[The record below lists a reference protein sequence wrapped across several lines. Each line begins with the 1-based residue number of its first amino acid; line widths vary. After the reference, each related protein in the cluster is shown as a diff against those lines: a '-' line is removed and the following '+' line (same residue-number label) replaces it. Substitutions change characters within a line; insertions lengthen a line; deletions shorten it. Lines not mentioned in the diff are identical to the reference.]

1 MQPKFP
7 NQLAWSQAE
16 ILMQPILIRV
26 IDNLRLSLEN
36 SNWKGTYQEIEQPYP
51 GYQLLLTKEEDVVN
65 IDIWQLCF
73 QVCFLNYHEKQ
84 KEDYIAID
92 TSLISE
98 NGEINWEELDK
109 KTKTIIQEIFA
120 SLP

>member
-36 SNWKGTYQEIEQPYP
+36 SSWKGTYQEIEQPYP

-73 QVCFLNYHEKQ
+73 QVCFLNYQEKQ

-109 KTKTIIQEIFA
+109 KTK
-120 SLP
+120 